1 MRKALVLLLVVLVV
15 FTMAVSGCTEP
26 ETEGAITTSGEASDA
41 ITDIGEG
48 VSDVGSILEDID
60 RNLG

>member
-26 ETEGAITTSGEASDA
+26 EGAITTSGEASAA

-48 VSDVGSILEDID
+48 VSEVGSILEDIN

>member
-15 FTMAVSGCTEP
+15 FTMAVSGCTTP
-26 ETEGAITTSGEASDA
+26 EEGAITTSGEASDA